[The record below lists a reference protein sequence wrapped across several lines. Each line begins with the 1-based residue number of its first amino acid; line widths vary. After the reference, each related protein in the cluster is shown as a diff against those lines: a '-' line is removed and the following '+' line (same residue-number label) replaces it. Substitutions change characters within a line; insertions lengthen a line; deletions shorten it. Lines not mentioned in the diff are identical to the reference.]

1 VCCRLFFI
9 ATGGGEACLK
19 GMSPLLALAGLLAAT
34 PPTPAPFAPG
44 QAPLRPEEEPHAAHF
59 VNRDRVY
66 DFYAKQALA
75 FGGKETLPALLPP
88 FPGLDQGKHGHQGN
102 QNDRDT
108 WKDGRWGASDFGN
121 LFSGVFR
128 GAGLTL
134 PKAVWVSD
142 GARHAVFDPA
152 TLAFRARW
160 TGGFVKLGDL
170 RHGFNIGAS
179 PGGTAAA
186 EAPAPAARGPD
197 DLYRGFYRHGSKVIF
212 SYRKGGKDFLATA
225 EDGERPAAQLAHLT
239 RGGPSRWPLWV
250 TAGGKLGQGKPIATD
265 ALHIPFKNP
274 YGTLFFLAGL
284 DFLPDGTL
292 AVCTMTGEV
301 WLIKGADGDLSKAR
315 WKRFATGLHQP
326 LGIRTEGGRLLVVGR
341 DQVTRLHDLNGDDE
355 ADFHECV
362 ADGMATSDGGHD
374 FIVGLE
380 RDAQGRLYTASGNQ
394 GLLRL
399 TPGKPGA
406 EVLATGL
413 RNPNGIG
420 LSPDGRFLTSSLQEG
435 NWTPASAIV
444 QVDLAAAGARH
455 FGLGGPRDGK
465 PIDLPLLQMP
475 RGEDNS
481 SAGQV
486 FLGAGRWPGLA
497 GPSGNLVHFSY
508 GSASAWLVTRQLVDG
523 VWQGAA
529 TRLGASMSSG
539 AQQGRFHP
547 RDGHLYVTGLTGW
560 QTYTPDDGSLHRLR
574 HTGGAPLP
582 VAHAVHANGVRIDFD
597 LPLEAAAAGRAAAH
611 FAQCWNYREP
621 TGAYGSPE
629 FSVRHPGTPGHD
641 PLAIRAAHVLEGG
654 RGIFL
659 EIPEITVANQVH
671 LRVAT
676 SGSRAVDLFLT
687 AHRLAPD
694 FTAFPGYVARPKSA
708 HEGHAATPPA
718 SGNTAAM
725 RPIPWESELCEQP
738 TRPVLLR
745 AGTGLQ
751 FETKELRARRGEWIA
766 LTFENPDGMSHNWL
780 LARPGSA
787 DRVADLAGKLAGQAD
802 AHARHYAPDS
812 DDVLVHT
819 RVVDPGK
826 STLIRFQAPAEPG
839 RYPYLCTLP
848 GHAVLMRGEL
858 VVE

>member
-1 VCCRLFFI
+1 MI
-9 ATGGGEACLK
+9 
-19 GMSPLLALAGLLAAT
+19 SLLAFSGLLAAT
-34 PPTPAPFAPG
+34 PPSPAPFAPA

-75 FGGKETLPALLPP
+75 FGGKETVPALLPP

-128 GAGLTL
+128 GAGRTL

-142 GARHAVFDPA
+142 GRNHAVFDPG
-152 TLAFRARW
+152 TLSFQVRW
-160 TGGFVKLGDL
+160 SGKFVQLGDL

-179 PGGTAAA
+179 PGGPLGKAEPAA
-186 EAPAPAARGPD
+186 AARGKD
-197 DLYRGFYRHGSKVIF
+197 DLYRGFYRHGTKVVF
-212 SYRKGGKDFLATA
+212 SYRKEGKDCLATA
-225 EDGERPAAQLAHLT
+225 EDGERPAAALAHLT
-239 RGGPSRWPLWV
+239 RGGPARWPGWIA
-250 TAGGKLGQGKPIATD
+250 AGGKLGEGKPIATD
-265 ALHIPFKNP
+265 TLKVPFENRF
-274 YGTLFFLAGL
+274 GTLFFLTGL

-326 LGIRTEGGRLLVVGR
+326 LGIRADGDKLLVIGR

-362 ADGMATSDGGHD
+362 ADGMRTSPGGHD
-374 FIVGLE
+374 FVIGLE
-380 RDAQGRLYTASGNQ
+380 RDAQGRLYTTSGNE
-394 GLLRL
+394 GVLRL

-444 QVDLAAAGARH
+444 QVDLAAAGRPH
-455 FGLGGPRDGK
+455 FGHGGPRNGK
-465 PIDLPLLQMP
+465 PIDLPLLQLP

-486 FLGAGRWPGLA
+486 FLGAGRWPALA
-497 GPSGNLVHFSY
+497 GPAGNLVHFSF
-508 GSASAWLVTRQLVDG
+508 GTGSAWLVTRQLVDG

-529 TRLGASMSSG
+529 TRLSGKMDSG

-560 QTYTPDDGSLHRLR
+560 QSYTPDDGCLHRLR
-574 HTGGAPLP
+574 HTGGEPLP

-597 LPLEAAAAGRAAAH
+597 LAPDPAAAGRAAAH

-629 FSVRHPGTPGHD
+629 FSVLHPGTPGHD
-641 PLAIRAAHVLEGG
+641 PLRIRSAHVLAGG
-654 RGIFL
+654 RSLFL
-659 EIPEITVANQVH
+659 EIPELVPANQVH

-676 SGSRAVDLFLT
+676 SGARAIDVFLT

-694 FTAFPGYVARPKSA
+694 FTAFPGYKADPRPATHA
-708 HEGHAATPPA
+708 HQAPPA
-718 SGNTAAM
+718 AGNTVAA

-738 TRPVLLR
+738 TRPILLR

-751 FETKELRARRGEWIA
+751 FETKELRVRRGEWIA

-780 LARPGSA
+780 LAKPGSA
-787 DRVADLAGKLAGQAD
+787 ERITALAGKLAGEAD
-802 AHARHYAPDS
+802 AHARHYAPES
-812 DDVLVHT
+812 DEVLVHT

-826 STLIRFQAPAEPG
+826 STLIRFQAPAQPG

-848 GHAVLMRGEL
+848 GHAILMRGEMI
-858 VVE
+858 VE

>member
-1 VCCRLFFI
+1 MTLGI
-9 ATGGGEACLK
+9 A
-19 GMSPLLALAGLLAAT
+19 LLAMLAAQ
-34 PPTPAPFAPG
+34 PPSPAPFVPA
-44 QAPLRPEEEPHAAHF
+44 QEPLSPAQETHAGHF

-75 FGGKETLPALLPP
+75 FGGKGELPALLPP

-128 GAGLTL
+128 GAGRTL

-142 GARHAVFDPA
+142 GREHAVFDPA
-152 TLAFRARW
+152 TLSFPVRW
-160 TGGFVKLGDL
+160 TGSFVRLGDL
-170 RHGFNIGAS
+170 RRGFAVGPA
-179 PGGTAAA
+179 PGGPVSRA
-186 EAPAPAARGPD
+186 EPPAPPRGPGD
-197 DLYRGFYRHGSKVIF
+197 VYRGFYRHGSKVVF
-212 SYRKGGKDFLATA
+212 SYRRDGRELLATA
-225 EDGERPAAQLAHLT
+225 QDGEKPAPQLAHLT
-239 RGGPSRWPLWV
+239 KGGPARWPQWIR
-250 TAGGKLGQGKPIATD
+250 TGGRLGDGRPVATD
-265 ALHIPFKNP
+265 TVNLPFENP
-274 YGTLFFLAGL
+274 HGTLFFLTGL

-301 WLIKGADGDLSKAR
+301 WLVRGADGDLSGAR

-326 LGIRTEGGRLLVVGR
+326 LGIRAEGARLLVIGR

-362 ADGMATSDGGHD
+362 SDGMATSPGGHD
-374 FIVGLE
+374 YVVGLE
-380 RDAQGRLYTASGNQ
+380 ADAQGRLYSASGNQ
-394 GLLRL
+394 GLIRL

-444 QVDLAAAGARH
+444 QVDLSSPGTPH
-455 FGLGGPRDGK
+455 FGLGGERGGK
-465 PIDLPLLQMP
+465 PIAPPLLQLP

-486 FLGAGRWPGLA
+486 FLGQGRWPALA
-497 GPSGNLVHFSY
+497 GPQGNLVHLSF
-508 GSASAWLVTRQLVDG
+508 GTGTAWLVTRQQVEG

-529 TRLGASMSSG
+529 TRLTGSMSSG
-539 AQQGRFHP
+539 AQHGRFHP
-547 RDGHLYVTGLTGW
+547 RDGHLYVTGMIGW
-560 QTYTPDDGSLHRLR
+560 QSYTPDDGCLHRLR
-574 HTGGAPLP
+574 HTGGLPLP
-582 VAHAVHANGVRIDFD
+582 VSHAVHANGVRLTFD
-597 LPLEAAAAGRAAAH
+597 LPLEAAAAGKAAAH

-641 PLAIRAAHVLEGG
+641 PLRVAGAHLSDGG
-654 RGIFL
+654 RTLFL
-659 EIPEITVANQVH
+659 EIPELVPANQVH
-671 LRVAT
+671 LRVTLAAAR
-676 SGSRAVDLFLT
+676 SLDVFLT
-687 AHRLAPD
+687 AHATAPD
-694 FTAFPGYVARPKSA
+694 FTGFPGYAARPKAA
-708 HEGHAATPPA
+708 HQGHAAPP
-718 SGNTAAM
+718 SGGNAAAL
-725 RPIPWESELCEQP
+725 RPIPWESELCDQP
-738 TRPVLLR
+738 TRPVMMR
-745 AGTGLQ
+745 AGPGLQ

-780 LARPGSA
+780 LAKPGSA
-787 DRVADLAGKLAGQAD
+787 DRVAELAGRLAGQAD
-802 AHARHYAPDS
+802 AHARHYAPES
-812 DDVLVHT
+812 EDVLVHT

-826 STLIRFQAPAEPG
+826 STLIRFQAPAQPG

-848 GHAVLMRGEL
+848 GHAILMRGEL